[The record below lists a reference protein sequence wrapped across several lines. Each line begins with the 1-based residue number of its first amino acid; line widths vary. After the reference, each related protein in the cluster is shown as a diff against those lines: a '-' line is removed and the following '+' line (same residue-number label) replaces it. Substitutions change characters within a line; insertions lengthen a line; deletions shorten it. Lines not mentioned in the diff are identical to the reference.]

1 MRRAPPLAQLS
12 PSLIKHFAFATVAL
26 TGLLAV
32 FASGEDWGTAA
43 QIKAVNDRNQ
53 LETAEVSKFGA
64 KKLAAKIELRDGGP
78 PPAFNSDVL
87 IEHHRTSAAYSP
99 SASTGG
105 ARRRLC
111 RRVGLYQSRSSS
123 TRRRFTRGPTRGA
136 AYSRDRNQTSP
147 RQAADR
153 DRTAA
158 HGPTDRS
165 NYRQIDR
172 AVSWRQRRLA
182 SASLAPQRRAGYCAD
197 QRWFQRRGIRV
208 MAALVK
214 ASEAAAITLS
224 ASGAQNGLCNPG
236 STLPSRLAAASCSAG
251 RPPTQKIMLGV

>member
-105 ARRRLC
+105 PEDD
-111 RRVGLYQSRSSS
+111 Y
-123 TRRRFTRGPTRGA
+123 A
-136 AYSRDRNQTSP
+136 AGSDY
-147 RQAADR
+147 
-153 DRTAA
+153 
-158 HGPTDRS
+158 
-165 NYRQIDR
+165 IR
-172 AVSWRQRRLA
+172 A
-182 SASLAPQRRAGYCAD
+182 
-197 QRWFQRRGIRV
+197 
-208 MAALVK
+208 
-214 ASEAAAITLS
+214 EAAAPAADSRQGPPEAPPIPGIATKRPRAKPLIETAPPPTAQQIAAITARS
-224 ASGAQNGLCNPG
+224 IE
-236 STLPSRLAAASCSAG
+236 RSAG
-251 RPPTQKIMLGV
+251 VSGD